1 MPKKAPPKRRKQ
13 ASSRDP
19 SQPEPQ
25 NLEVFAER
33 SRGFSESDSRK
44 YGTPTGKAPAGMI
57 SPGEPVP
64 EETLE
69 AIADEL
75 VEDPG
80 DSESENLTDE
90 DKFPPEELLDG
101 KQRSRPNRAL
111 MVARYVSACSSRNST
126 TESLSAAA

>member
-1 MPKKAPPKRRKQ
+1 MPAKPKMRKTLRPKRRP
-13 ASSRDP
+13 DP
-19 SQPEPQ
+19 SPDHLPPED
-25 NLEVFAER
+25 
-33 SRGFSESDSRK
+33 FSKTDELR
-44 YGTPTGKAPAGMI
+44 YGSPTQKALAGMI

-111 MVARYVSACSSRNST
+111 MVARYVSACSSSNST
-126 TESLSAAA
+126 TEPLSAAA

>member
-1 MPKKAPPKRRKQ
+1 MATKAYKKKKLPTKSRPDHSPGRPPH
-13 ASSRDP
+13 
-19 SQPEPQ
+19 Q
-25 NLEVFAER
+25 N
-33 SRGFSESDSRK
+33 FSEMDELR
-44 YGTPTGKAPAGMI
+44 YGSPTGKAPAGMI

-111 MVARYVSACSSRNST
+111 TVARYVSACSSRNST

>member
-1 MPKKAPPKRRKQ
+1 MPAKPKKRKTLRPRRP
-13 ASSRDP
+13 RDESP
-19 SQPEPQ
+19 DHLLRQNFPETDE
-25 NLEVFAER
+25 LR
-33 SRGFSESDSRK
+33 
-44 YGTPTGKAPAGMI
+44 YGSPTQKALAGMI

-111 MVARYVSACSSRNST
+111 MVARYVSARSSRNST